1 MRLVALTL
9 LVAAGAARTP
19 GIFQA
24 EVLALE
30 NCSCVAQFGGGP
42 LSRLYNLDAR
52 NAARSGLNH
61 QYSNLKAVLGEGLG
75 LGRAVLLG
83 PPPLTLNHNF
93 GLPFLYHRWS
103 DFLSFERS
111 TFRVVEQRRT
121 VCEGALASCVA
132 DVSKAQLARLLADD
146 HGELLYHDGAAPRAL
161 NAAPGL
167 LQRRPGP
174 KKNHVSDSLNLF
186 RKLPDLTD
194 FLARHRLVAT
204 FAASDTV
211 LDAVPPVAARLKALS
226 TTGRVAVVH
235 CRRGDKLERAKYC
248 PAQMDRATSPARIAQ
263 LLAEF
268 GVEPGSS
275 VYLMSNDRNLTHF
288 APLATEFGYPFLTQV
303 AFPHLSALLAACGG
317 GGGGLCENYM
327 LYAMENE
334 IMRSVPRK
342 YRFVTLPKADM
353 DHNPTTL
360 FAAFSAECTPHRRR
374 LLLK

>member
-9 LVAAGAARTP
+9 LLVAAVSARTP

-83 PPPLTLNHNF
+83 PPPLTLNHNS

-111 TFRVVEQRRT
+111 TCRGFWRT
-121 VCEGALASCVA
+121 TTA
-132 DVSKAQLARLLADD
+132 
-146 HGELLYHDGAAPRAL
+146 LLYHDGAAPTL

-204 FAASDTV
+204 LAASDTV

-248 PAQMDRATSPARIAQ
+248 PAQMDRATSPERIAA

-288 APLATEFGYPFLTQV
+288 APLATAFGYPFLTQV
-303 AFPHLSALLAACGG
+303 DFPHLAALLAACGG
-317 GGGGLCENYM
+317 GGGGLCENSM

-374 LLLK
+374 RF

>member
-121 VCEGALASCVA
+121 VCEGSLASCVA
-132 DVSKAQLARLLADD
+132 DVSKAQLSRLLADD
-146 HGELLYHDGAAPRAL
+146 HGRAAKESEIPNFKGSYLGRFPLVSADFWTSDHMSVSNRGCFFRNARARNTHIEATL
-161 NAAPGL
+161 N
-167 LQRRPGP
+167 RP
-174 KKNHVSDSLNLF
+174 
-186 RKLPDLTD
+186 
-194 FLARHRLVAT
+194 
-204 FAASDTV
+204 FAAQ
-211 LDAVPPVAARLKALS
+211 AR
-226 TTGRVAVVH
+226 R
-235 CRRGDKLERAKYC
+235 
-248 PAQMDRATSPARIAQ
+248 
-263 LLAEF
+263 
-268 GVEPGSS
+268 
-275 VYLMSNDRNLTHF
+275 
-288 APLATEFGYPFLTQV
+288 
-303 AFPHLSALLAACGG
+303 
-317 GGGGLCENYM
+317 
-327 LYAMENE
+327 
-334 IMRSVPRK
+334 
-342 YRFVTLPKADM
+342 
-353 DHNPTTL
+353 
-360 FAAFSAECTPHRRR
+360 
-374 LLLK
+374 